1 MKILFVTR
9 GFPSE
14 SDPMSGNYEAVQAKA
29 IAAKG
34 HEVSVI
40 AIHWQNLL
48 HIFEGRKI
56 IKRVAGSIN
65 VYERKGLTASIPH
78 LYFSKFEHWVRERQL
93 KKVFREYVKEKGM
106 PDVIHAHIV
115 SMASPAVFLKNKL
128 NLPFIIT
135 EHWTQMNSEKTSQ
148 RIINQTFVYQYADRV
163 ICVSDAL
170 SRSLKQKCNINSLVI
185 NNMVSDQFFKSKKK
199 NRSESTFKFIGVGA
213 LRKNK
218 RFDILVDAFALC
230 RFPKNVTLDIV
241 GEGEERH
248 LIESRIRQHGLESQ
262 VKMSGVKTPEEVNE
276 MLCNSDCFVLSSRLE
291 TFAIVL
297 IEAMAKGL
305 PVIATRS
312 GGPETFVR
320 PEDGILVPKE
330 NAEELAKAM
339 KDMIEHYQ
347 EYDAEEIR
355 QHCHDNFSQ
364 DVIADKIVNVYK
376 QVLTQK

>member
-248 LIESRIRQHGLESQ
+248 LIESRIRQHGLEGQ